1 LRLTDCF
8 IDLIAYV
15 AYFIKSVDS
24 RQPTFEQVKT
34 DIERLISKSE
44 SCIKIGDFS
53 HEDYDLARFAV
64 FAWIDEIILNS
75 SWKERY
81 RWLGEQLQ
89 RIYYH
94 TSNADEIFFEKL
106 NSLGLH
112 QKDVR
117 ELYYL
122 CLAMGFTGRYCN
134 RGDELLLEQLK
145 AFNLVALTGTSR
157 TLRSLD
163 TQKLFPEAYRVDGNK
178 IGTQKSWRSASSFT
192 GLCVCFPVV
201 IFLIL
206 FILYRFILS
215 DVGENLLGMIP

>member
-1 LRLTDCF
+1 MRLTDCF

-15 AYFIKSVDS
+15 AYLMKSVDS
-24 RQPTFEQVKT
+24 RQPAFEQVRT
-34 DIERLISKSE
+34 DIDRLISKSL
-44 SCIKIGDFS
+44 SCNKIDEFS

-89 RIYYH
+89 RIHYH

-117 ELYYL
+117 EVYYL

-157 TLRSLD
+157 TLRFLD
-163 TQKLFPEAYRVDGNK
+163 FQKLFPEAYSIDDNK
-178 IGTQKSWRSASSFT
+178 IRTQKSRLDVSPFNVF
-192 GLCVCFPVV
+192 CVCFPAVLFV
-201 IFLIL
+201 FL

-215 DVGENLLGMIP
+215 NVGENLLGMIP